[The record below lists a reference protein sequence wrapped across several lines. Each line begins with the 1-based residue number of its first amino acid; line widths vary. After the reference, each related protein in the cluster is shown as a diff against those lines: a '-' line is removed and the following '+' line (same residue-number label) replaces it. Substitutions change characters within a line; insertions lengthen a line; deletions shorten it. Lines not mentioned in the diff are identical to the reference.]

1 MKIYNSKSIKI
12 IFIGKHKKSQH
23 NPHINDAGIFYTLK
37 YSNFFT
43 RFLAL
48 DVSNSELS
56 SNIRFFKHLY
66 K

>member
-23 NPHINDAGIFYTLK
+23 HPHINDAGIFYTLK